1 MDNLMNIAFEIKDK
15 LSDKEYL
22 DLNESIMKVYK
33 TKAIIIKE
41 NGSMVLSAEKQTE
54 IYNQTSEDLAEWEIA
69 DIDIEQDETL
79 L

>member
-1 MDNLMNIAFEIKDK
+1 MDNLMSIAFELKDK

-22 DLNESIMKVYK
+22 DLNESIMQVYK

-41 NGSMVLSAEKQTE
+41 NGSMVLSLEKQTE

>member
-1 MDNLMNIAFEIKDK
+1 MDNLMSIAFELKDK

-22 DLNESIMKVYK
+22 DLNESIMQVYK

-41 NGSMVLSAEKQTE
+41 NGSMVLSPEKQTE

>member
-1 MDNLMNIAFEIKDK
+1 MQ
-15 LSDKEYL
+15 
-22 DLNESIMKVYK
+22 VYK

-41 NGSMVLSAEKQTE
+41 NGSMVLSPEKQTE

>member
-22 DLNESIMKVYK
+22 DLNESIMQVYK
-33 TKAIIIKE
+33 TKAIIIKQ
-41 NGSMVLSAEKQTE
+41 NGSMVLSPEKQTE

>member
-1 MDNLMNIAFEIKDK
+1 MDNLMNIAFELKDK

-22 DLNESIMKVYK
+22 DLNESIMQVYK

-41 NGSMVLSAEKQTE
+41 NGSMVLSPEKQTE